1 MDLAALL
8 EPIMA
13 FFKDGI
19 GKTIL
24 DALMK
29 LYELLYPANSDPAK
43 PIENHSNHGSHYVSV
58 VYNEQLSQHG
68 ISVCLGTVG
77 DSYKYNK
84 ALAEKRSRFLQK
96 RAQLIPER
104 KATLSRWKSPR

>member
-8 EPIMA
+8 EPIMV

-43 PIENHSNHGSHYVSV
+43 PIE
-58 VYNEQLSQHG
+58 
-68 ISVCLGTVG
+68 
-77 DSYKYNK
+77 
-84 ALAEKRSRFLQK
+84 
-96 RAQLIPER
+96 IP
-104 KATLSRWKSPR
+104 K

>member
-1 MDLAALL
+1 MGVIRFHAHRSIAAASFNQAIVCA
-8 EPIMA
+8 E
-13 FFKDGI
+13 
-19 GKTIL
+19 KTTGL
-24 DALMK
+24 VH
-29 LYELLYPANSDPAK
+29 
-43 PIENHSNHGSHYVSV
+43 HSNHGSHYVSV

>member
-19 GKTIL
+19 GKAIL

-43 PIENHSNHGSHYVSV
+43 PIE
-58 VYNEQLSQHG
+58 
-68 ISVCLGTVG
+68 
-77 DSYKYNK
+77 
-84 ALAEKRSRFLQK
+84 
-96 RAQLIPER
+96 IP
-104 KATLSRWKSPR
+104 K